1 MSSSF
6 PEIRFLINPSRSKS
20 ASYNGSSEQLHLNS
34 LPAAPVIREVG
45 GMGSYWSCAT
55 PEQHPAVERSDLFSD
70 QEWRTLYNQARALFH
85 TTDTAFYHSIRHN
98 LVKNTLVRAHK
109 NREIVNLPLACQRGT
124 HNLEY
129 LQWTGSATILGD
141 LADPKYSGGNF
152 ELKSQH
158 QCTRLL
164 MDRASKHIVGA
175 ELTNLLT
182 REVILAKAKK
192 YIICAGAVLTAGI
205 LFNSEIQPDKDYPA
219 LVRSFW
225 PSSKIM

>member
-1 MSSSF
+1 M
-6 PEIRFLINPSRSKS
+6 
-20 ASYNGSSEQLHLNS
+20 NS

-85 TTDTAFYHSIRHN
+85 TTDTAFDYSIRHH

-141 LADPKYSGGNF
+141 IADPKYSGGNF

-164 MDRASKHIVGA
+164 MDGASKHIVGA

-205 LFNSEIQPDKDYPA
+205 LFNSEIQPDKGYPA